1 MTITKASGNV
11 VEVLEAARNLISDPE
26 RWTIEVCARDK
37 DYQACGSKNPNATKW
52 CAIGAIVRY
61 AADPIF
67 KLNARKLL
75 EDIVGNIGNYND
87 SHTHAEV
94 IAVFDAAITAAKRRN
109 LS

>member
-1 MTITKASGNV
+1 MTITKSLGNV

-26 RWTIEVCARDK
+26 HWTIEVCARDK
-37 DYQACGSKNPNATKW
+37 DYQACGSKDPRATEW

-61 AADPIF
+61 AVDPII
-67 KLNARKLL
+67 KLIARKFL
-75 EDIVGNIGNYND
+75 EDIVGDIGSYND